1 MSEDNPIRVFVS
13 HAFEEDPDYLRVF
26 EFLESNDRFFYLN
39 CSKPENL
46 PPAAGLEVMKEE
58 LLKQMGEAEILL
70 VTLTSFA
77 LRPDLVRFQISA
89 ALAQDKPIISME
101 SYGAA
106 LDMPD
111 EIKEKSLEIV
121 EWNERN
127 MIDMIARHARL
138 TETSRWE
145 VIDFP

>member
-1 MSEDNPIRVFVS
+1 MSEGNPIRIFVS
-13 HAFEEDPDYLRVF
+13 HAFEEDAEYLRVF

-46 PPAAGLEVMKEE
+46 PPTAGLELMKEE
-58 LLKQMGEAEILL
+58 LLKQIGEAEAVV
-70 VTLTSFA
+70 VTLTSYM
-77 LRPDLVRFQISA
+77 LRPDLVRFQLSA
-89 ALAQDKPIISME
+89 AEAQEKPVIVME
-101 SYGAA
+101 SYGGAF
-106 LDMPD
+106 DIPD
-111 EIKEKSLEIV
+111 EVKEKATQII